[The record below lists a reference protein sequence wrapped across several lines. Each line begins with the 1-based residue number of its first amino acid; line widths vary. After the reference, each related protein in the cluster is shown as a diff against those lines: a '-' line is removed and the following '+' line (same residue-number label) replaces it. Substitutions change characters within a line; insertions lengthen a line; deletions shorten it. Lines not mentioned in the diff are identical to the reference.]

1 MVQKKL
7 TINLP
12 ESPDILN
19 KLLITLREFGLITEK
34 KARSIKKQKDQAA
47 KEPSKTRWQL
57 AAERLRSE
65 AYLKGEG
72 EKVKKLTQD
81 FRDSFLLQS

>member
-1 MVQKKL
+1 MQKKL

-34 KARSIKKQKDQAA
+34 KARSIKKKDQAA
-47 KEPSKTRWQL
+47 KEPPKTRWQL
-57 AAERLRSE
+57 AAERLKSE